1 VNGCFDRKGN
11 HVGNV
16 LEWMDVTKDRLN
28 AGMISAIERPQ
39 AMIQFTLDGKILHAN
54 ENFLK
59 AMGYTLDEIRSHH
72 HGMFGDPAYR
82 QSAEYRTFWEKLGRG
97 EYDAN
102 QYKRIGK
109 GGKEVWIQASY
120 NPIPDTNGKPF
131 MVVKYA
137 TDVTA
142 QVLASQAL
150 QPAVQ
155 QTQAVV
161 SAAEENDLTQ
171 RIALEDKL
179 ARSPI
184 CAAALPA
191 SLTP

>member
-1 VNGCFDRKGN
+1 
-11 HVGNV
+11 
-16 LEWMDVTKDRLN
+16 
-28 AGMISAIERPQ
+28 
-39 AMIQFTLDGKILHAN
+39 
-54 ENFLK
+54 
-59 AMGYTLDEIRSHH
+59 
-72 HGMFGDPAYR
+72 
-82 QSAEYRTFWEKLGRG
+82 
-97 EYDAN
+97 
-102 QYKRIGK
+102 
-109 GGKEVWIQASY
+109 
-120 NPIPDTNGKPF
+120 

-150 QPAVQ
+150 QLAVQ
-155 QTQAVV
+155 QTHAVV